1 MTPEQ
6 IAVAKSSDLAAIKAM
21 VPAEVEEDAVDE
33 KGGSSILSLNI
44 QYHKCTDEG
53 HAVIEYLIEQGAS
66 PNQENA
72 MVQRLDQMVHWQLAL
87 LYPAISMLLPC
98 GLPCY
103 YPDTT
108 MFPCYHHAATLQL
121 P

>member
-21 VPAEVEEDAVDE
+21 VPAEVEEDAVDK

-44 QYHKCTDEG
+44 QHNTFSDEG
-53 HAVIEYLIEQGAS
+53 YAVIKYLIEQGAS

-72 MVQRLDQMVHWQLAL
+72 MVKLIDQTVPRHGFTL
-87 LYPAISMLLPC
+87 L
-98 GLPCY
+98 
-103 YPDTT
+103 
-108 MFPCYHHAATLQL
+108 FN
-121 P
+121 

>member
-21 VPAEVEEDAVDE
+21 VPAEVEEDSVDE

-72 MVQRLDQMVHWQLAL
+72 MVLDWELGFNGAQNLRACRRFYAAALDQ
-87 LYPAISMLLPC
+87 
-98 GLPCY
+98 
-103 YPDTT
+103 
-108 MFPCYHHAATLQL
+108 
-121 P
+121 

>member
-21 VPAEVEEDAVDE
+21 VPAEVEEDAVDK

-44 QYHKCTDEG
+44 QHNTFSDEG
-53 HAVIEYLIEQGAS
+53 YAVIKYLIEQGAS

-72 MVQRLDQMVHWQLAL
+72 MVKLLDQTVPKHGFTL
-87 LYPAISMLLPC
+87 L
-98 GLPCY
+98 
-103 YPDTT
+103 
-108 MFPCYHHAATLQL
+108 FN
-121 P
+121 

>member
-1 MTPEQ
+1 MCILEDTLRHRPIPFLHTDVMTPEQ

-21 VPAEVEEDAVDE
+21 VPAEVEEDSVDE

-72 MVQRLDQMVHWQLAL
+72 MVQRLDQLVPWHSLTL
-87 LYPAISMLLPC
+87 L
-98 GLPCY
+98 
-103 YPDTT
+103 
-108 MFPCYHHAATLQL
+108 FN
-121 P
+121 